1 MKHVNG
7 FDDSIP
13 LKTIK
18 IRSDQFVRE
27 SKGAEDENLVKL
39 KKHYILPAKIANKK
53 LAKKKKNYSAR
64 TRVANLIFWRQLLVT
79 NLTCM
84 VAHKPQP
91 KRQF

>member
-1 MKHVNG
+1 M
-7 FDDSIP
+7 
-13 LKTIK
+13 
-18 IRSDQFVRE
+18 RE

-79 NLTCM
+79 NITCIIAEHTSRNQKDNTLTTLQAS
-84 VAHKPQP
+84 VIL
-91 KRQF
+91 